1 MNRLTGRMENNDP
14 YYPHCYESNCDSNC
28 ATCDFDY
35 EVLEK
40 LTAYED
46 LEEKLEKV
54 YGECDGLLEVVVNGL
69 VKHKGVEIGKPKK
82 ARLLTDED
90 VDKWEDLKNAEEQ
103 GLLLI
108 EPCDVED
115 IIDKLFSHNE
125 RVSLWVSVKE
135 EITYHQL
142 IWSGMAWDIPEV
154 FKSCYFVKIFGTIP
168 EKITQAD
175 IINIEV
181 VLTKE
186 AEAALTRME
195 KSHE

>member
-1 MNRLTGRMENNDP
+1 MERLTKRDEDGCVYIIQGYTRQYGEIAD
-14 YYPHCYESNCDSNC
+14 
-28 ATCDFDY
+28 
-35 EVLEK
+35 K
-40 LTAYED
+40 LAEYED
-46 LEEKLEKV
+46 
-54 YGECDGLLEVVVNGL
+54 
-69 VKHKGVEIGKPKK
+69 
-82 ARLLTDED
+82 
-90 VDKWEDLKNAEEQ
+90 AEEQ

-108 EPCDVED
+108 EPCDIED

-125 RVSLWVSVKE
+125 RVSLWVNVKE

-142 IWSGMAWDIPEV
+142 IWSGMAWDIPEI

-186 AEAALTRME
+186 AEQALAKMKE
-195 KSHE
+195 V